1 MGIETIVSMNI
12 VHMIDLKPKARD
24 KKDNNSKWPP
34 QIQDGCQHFRR
45 MDLLQKVL
53 TSLKPSKRTVLKT
66 FNHTLSGQ
74 ISKTFVDIHWSYG
87 P

>member
-24 KKDNNSKWPP
+24 NKDKKSKWPP
-34 QIQDGCQHFRR
+34 KIQDGCQHFRR

-53 TSLKPSKRTVLKT
+53 TFLKPSKRTVLKT
-66 FNHTLSGQ
+66 FNQTLSGQ
-74 ISKTFVDIHWSYG
+74 ISKTFVDIHWSYS